1 MQLNLNQAEVRSHFY
16 QLIPAGLVVKARFNL
31 RFKEGRETTFL
42 KHSLDGS
49 LYLDGVFTI
58 LNGTYKGHLIPQ
70 LICIEETAQRRL
82 QQDVDE
88 DMGLSLI
95 RAMIESARSIH
106 PDDVSEQAINA
117 RCLASLEE
125 LDHLECAVK
134 IGVNQSTN
142 HGMLPGRN
150 YISLIVTPEHKIYE
164 KVMREDCEFFFYPSG
179 QEVFNASDHISFIKN
194 KS

>member
-117 RCLASLEE
+117 RCLASLE
-125 LDHLECAVK
+125 
-134 IGVNQSTN
+134 
-142 HGMLPGRN
+142 
-150 YISLIVTPEHKIYE
+150 
-164 KVMREDCEFFFYPSG
+164 
-179 QEVFNASDHISFIKN
+179 
-194 KS
+194 